1 MQKDNMRGYEAEELL
16 PLVAKLTR
24 KYTSGESSSVPYE
37 TARMLME
44 AVLYC
49 IREGE
54 EGERLSLMPEGG
66 GYVPA
71 SSLYWQGYE
80 RVIEKTKKAREM
92 YDLLIKDFEDYGC
105 RNYYNTVIKG
115 LPQFFLRYDARFCPQ
130 DHLLTLDYPSMER
143 DDGLCGI
150 DKIHQYISG
159 LCIEKRF
166 LGIFERGAVA
176 GLLQRTMTDY
186 ELIYFDNICYQVL
199 LLSLGCMIAGEPV
212 ARLKV
217 SGEGLNAVRE
227 FFDSTDSES
236 AENKISALIVMLTG
250 RLGDEEMKEY
260 FLKTSHEY
268 AVRIVN
274 AAGVN
279 GLSGVFP

>member
-1 MQKDNMRGYEAEELL
+1 MQKDNMRGYEAEEML

-66 GYVPA
+66 GAAPA
-71 SSLYWQGYE
+71 SGLYWQGYE

-150 DKIHQYISG
+150 DKIYQYIGG

-227 FFDSTDSES
+227 FFDGTDSES
-236 AENKISALIVMLTG
+236 VENKISGLIVMLTG

-274 AAGVN
+274 AAGGN

>member
-1 MQKDNMRGYEAEELL
+1 MDEHVSHMRCAFFLAI
-16 PLVAKLTR
+16 VAKTR
-24 KYTSGESSSVPYE
+24 LQYQELVFFYMMAYPVFNDIP
-37 TARMLME
+37 A
-44 AVLYC
+44 AVRNIEQVIL
-49 IREGE
+49 IHDTVRVKDPL
-54 EGERLSLMPEGG
+54 LSLIHI
-66 GYVPA
+66 Y
-71 SSLYWQGYE
+71 
-80 RVIEKTKKAREM
+80 
-92 YDLLIKDFEDYGC
+92 
-105 RNYYNTVIKG
+105 
-115 LPQFFLRYDARFCPQ
+115 
-130 DHLLTLDYPSMER
+130 LLTLDYPSMER

-150 DKIHQYISG
+150 DKIYQYISG

-166 LGIFERGAVA
+166 LGIFERSAVA

-199 LLSLGCMIAGEPV
+199 LLSLGCMIAEEPV

-227 FFDSTDSES
+227 FFDGTDSES
-236 AENKISALIVMLTG
+236 AENKISGLIVMLTG

-268 AVRIVN
+268 AVRIMN